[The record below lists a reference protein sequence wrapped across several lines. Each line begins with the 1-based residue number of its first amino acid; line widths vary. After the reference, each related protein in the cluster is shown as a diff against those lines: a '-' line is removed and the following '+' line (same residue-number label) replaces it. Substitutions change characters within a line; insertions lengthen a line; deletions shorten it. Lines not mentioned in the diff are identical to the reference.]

1 MSVKKKNLDM
11 QKKNK
16 EKFINKKKVK
26 ETEEQLFNRIM
37 INFGIAI
44 VAYSFLNILN
54 TAYYMQ
60 PAMMFGW
67 IFLAIAILG
76 YVLHFTKIVKAKII
90 NYAHMF
96 LAFALAMFF
105 TSLSKIVST
114 LIGLDGF
121 IKLINSSD
129 IIKKLM
135 NSQNEVTIVSVLGAV
150 YLVGMLIYNSI
161 LIHKAGK
168 KNK

>member
-54 TAYYMQ
+54 TA
-60 PAMMFGW
+60 
-67 IFLAIAILG
+67 
-76 YVLHFTKIVKAKII
+76 
-90 NYAHMF
+90 
-96 LAFALAMFF
+96 
-105 TSLSKIVST
+105 
-114 LIGLDGF
+114 
-121 IKLINSSD
+121 
-129 IIKKLM
+129 
-135 NSQNEVTIVSVLGAV
+135 
-150 YLVGMLIYNSI
+150 
-161 LIHKAGK
+161 
-168 KNK
+168 

>member
-1 MSVKKKNLDM
+1 MAGKKKNS
-11 QKKNK
+11 N
-16 EKFINKKKVK
+16 INKKNNEKIINKKIRK

-54 TAYYMQ
+54 TAYYMV
-60 PAMMFGW
+60 PSMMFGW
-67 IFLAIAILG
+67 IFLGISIVG
-76 YVLHFTKIVKAKII
+76 YILHFTKLVKVKII

-96 LAFALAMFF
+96 LAFSLAMFF
-105 TSLSKIVST
+105 AALSQIIPT
-114 LIGLDGF
+114 FIGWEGLKKLKDSSE
-121 IKLINSSD
+121 ILEKLINSGNAAT
-129 IIKKLM
+129 II
-135 NSQNEVTIVSVLGAV
+135 SILGAV
-150 YLVGMLIYNSI
+150 YLVGMLIYNSV